1 MDIYLEVDEP
11 FAAAINTERLEQ
23 AVQTALQLTNRSG
36 QSVAISVTDAETVQQ
51 LNLEYRH
58 INAPTDVLSFEN
70 TPDPDFPDFPQE
82 ELAGHLGDI
91 VIAYPVAQAQAQAA
105 GHATMDE
112 VMLLTVHGVLHL
124 LGFDHDTDAN
134 KAQMWELQQTIMRQL
149 GLPHVQP
156 TEN

>member
-1 MDIYLEVDEP
+1 MDIYLEVDEQ
-11 FAAAINTERLEQ
+11 FVAAINTERLEQ
-23 AVQTALQLTNRSG
+23 AVQTALQTANRSG

-70 TPDPDFPDFPQE
+70 TPDPDFPDLPLE
-82 ELAGHLGDI
+82 ELADHLGDI

-105 GHATMDE
+105 GHAVMDE
-112 VMLLTVHGVLHL
+112 VLLLTVHGVLHL

-134 KAQMWELQQTIMRQL
+134 KAQMWELQQTIMGQM